1 MSAERLSMRKI
12 KEILRLKFELGLD
25 NRQIAKCCNVSHV
38 SVGNYL
44 VRFNRTGLGWPLP
57 EEMDDGRLEGL
68 LFGSKGSFAKRKRP
82 LPDMEYTHRELK
94 RKGVTLQL
102 LWEEYK
108 QAHPEGY
115 QYSQFCEHY
124 KRWAKTLDVCLRQEY
139 RAGER
144 MFVDYAGQTLPLG
157 DPSTEETRQAHLFV
171 AVLGASNYTY
181 AEATLTENL
190 FDWISGHI
198 HAYEY
203 FGGVPQITIPDNCK
217 TAISRA
223 CRYEPDLN
231 PTYQDMAHHY
241 GTAVI
246 PTRPAKPRDK
256 AKVEAGVLIA
266 ERWILASLRHQRF
279 FSLAELNQAIRVLL
293 ERLNRRQFKKL
304 PTSRL
309 DLFSQIDRPA
319 LRPLPGDRY
328 EFAEWKQA
336 RVNIDYH
343 IEADKHYYSVP
354 YQLVHQG
361 VELRMTGRTVEIF
374 HKGRRVASHPRSH
387 QKGGYTTIGAHRPK
401 SHQRYLEWTPGR
413 LVRWAQTIGENCG
426 RAVQKILATKPH
438 PEQGYRSC
446 LGLLRLARGYGEA
459 RLEAACQRALLL
471 DVCSYQSIKSI
482 LQTRMEGEPLSETE
496 PQPLIYTHDNV
507 RGQTYYEN

>member
-1 MSAERLSMRKI
+1 
-12 KEILRLKFELGLD
+12 
-25 NRQIAKCCNVSHV
+25 
-38 SVGNYL
+38 
-44 VRFNRTGLGWPLP
+44 
-57 EEMDDGRLEGL
+57 
-68 LFGSKGSFAKRKRP
+68 
-82 LPDMEYTHRELK
+82 
-94 RKGVTLQL
+94 
-102 LWEEYK
+102 
-108 QAHPEGY
+108 
-115 QYSQFCEHY
+115 
-124 KRWAKTLDVCLRQEY
+124 
-139 RAGER
+139 

-374 HKGRRVASHPRSH
+374 HKGRRVTSHPRSH

-413 LVRWAQTIGENCG
+413 LVRWAQAIGGNCG
-426 RAVQKILATKPH
+426 RAVQKILETKPH

-482 LQTRMEGEPLSETE
+482 LQTRMDREPLSETE